1 MEIGNND
8 EIIDDIDDVFEEE
21 NNSNDSNEQSDE
33 QHNDDSNESNNQ
45 ESSNEEEVDFVSSL
59 LKTRGIEDKSKIKF
73 ENDEGYVEEVDW
85 DNLSTRDKLNILQSS
100 EATPETGLDESEIQL
115 INTIRNSGMKPAEYL
130 QFIGN
135 GEVQRY
141 IQNNYQPQFEIDQ
154 YSDDELFLMDFMSR
168 MGEVTEDE
176 AAEAL
181 QRAKTN
187 ENLYQKQIDSIRN
200 EYKQAEKENLMQ
212 EQLEQE
218 QHAQEE
224 YEQFSNQIV
233 DEINNLTE
241 IQGFDLNMDSDD
253 MQTLYDFITGQDAA
267 GNNYLAKALSDPQT
281 LVKTAWL
288 ALNGDQMINDISS
301 YFQKE
306 IASVRRESYNKGV
319 TDTQKKMN
327 KSNNVVFKDK
337 PGSRQETYSDLDDF

>member
-1 MEIGNND
+1 
-8 EIIDDIDDVFEEE
+8 
-21 NNSNDSNEQSDE
+21 
-33 QHNDDSNESNNQ
+33 
-45 ESSNEEEVDFVSSL
+45 
-59 LKTRGIEDKSKIKF
+59 
-73 ENDEGYVEEVDW
+73 
-85 DNLSTRDKLNILQSS
+85 
-100 EATPETGLDESEIQL
+100 
-115 INTIRNSGMKPAEYL
+115 MKPAEYL

-218 QHAQEE
+218 QHA
-224 YEQFSNQIV
+224 
-233 DEINNLTE
+233 
-241 IQGFDLNMDSDD
+241 
-253 MQTLYDFITGQDAA
+253 
-267 GNNYLAKALSDPQT
+267 
-281 LVKTAWL
+281 
-288 ALNGDQMINDISS
+288 
-301 YFQKE
+301 
-306 IASVRRESYNKGV
+306 
-319 TDTQKKMN
+319 
-327 KSNNVVFKDK
+327 
-337 PGSRQETYSDLDDF
+337 